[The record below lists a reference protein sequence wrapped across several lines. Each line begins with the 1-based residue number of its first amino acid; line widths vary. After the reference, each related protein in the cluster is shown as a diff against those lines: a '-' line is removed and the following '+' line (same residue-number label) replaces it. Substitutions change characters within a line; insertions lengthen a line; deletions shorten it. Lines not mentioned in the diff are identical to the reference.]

1 MSCIRLKYVHQW
13 VDTRNG
19 GAKARYYF
27 RRPGF
32 ARLPL
37 PGLPGSGEFMEAYQA
52 ALASQL
58 PSPIGTSRT
67 KAGSIGAL
75 IVAYFCSPTFLALEP
90 GTQHN
95 YRLILE
101 KFRSEHGDKPVALL
115 TRKHINAML
124 AQKIVTPAA
133 ANRWLRLLKVLMRL
147 AVEEGWRKDNPT
159 VGIKPVTNRTDG
171 FHCWTEDEIA
181 QFEACHPIGSR
192 ARLALALLLYTAQ
205 RRSDVIRM
213 GRQHIRDGVVHVR
226 QQKTGAMLA
235 IPLHPA
241 LASTIAATPS
251 EHLTFLINRFNEPFT
266 AAGFGNW
273 FRDQCNAAGLP
284 KHCAAHGLRKAA
296 CRRLAEAGC
305 SANVIA
311 SISGHTTLSEVARYT
326 KAAEQETMARQG
338 IAAITRTGTGNG
350 D

>member
-1 MSCIRLKYVHQW
+1 MSNIRLKFVHQW
-13 VDTRNG
+13 VDKRNG

-32 ARLPL
+32 ARAPL
-37 PGLPGSGEFMEAYQA
+37 PGLPGSAEFMGAYQA

-58 PSPIGTSRT
+58 PRPIGANRIM
-67 KAGSIGAL
+67 AGSIGAL
-75 IVAYFCSPTFLALEP
+75 VVSYFCSPRFLALAP
-90 GTQHN
+90 GTQHT
-95 YRLILE
+95 YRLIIE

-115 TRKHINAML
+115 SRQHINAML
-124 AQKIVTPAA
+124 AQKITTPAA
-133 ANRWLRLLKVLMRL
+133 ANHWLRLVKAMIAF

-181 QFEACHPIGSR
+181 QFENCHPVGSR

-241 LASTIAATPS
+241 LAAIIAATPS
-251 EHLTFLINRFNEPFT
+251 EHLTFLINRFAEPFT

-284 KHCAAHGLRKAA
+284 KRCAAHGLRKAA

-326 KAAEQETMARQG
+326 KAAEQELMARQG
-338 IAAITRTGTGNG
+338 IAAITRTKTGNG